1 MENTPV
7 QIKDVMR
14 TPPVQIHQDG
24 DIHHAAEV
32 VAWSG
37 VSDLMVVDDEG
48 KFVGVIS
55 EGDILRTALP
65 DVDEIV
71 DEGGTL
77 DDAFRIF
84 LAKGE
89 QLAGLPL
96 APLII
101 REPIVLDPE
110 NHVAQAATILVQK
123 QIRLLP
129 VVKDGILVGT
139 VSRADVCRAVVGTR
153 RGKGKGSVGEAQ

>member
-1 MENTPV
+1 MEATRV
-7 QIKDVMR
+7 RIKDVMR
-14 TPPVQIHQDG
+14 VPAVRIHQDT

-37 VSDLMVVDDEG
+37 VSDLMVVDDDE
-48 KFVGVIS
+48 KFIGVLS

-65 DVDEIV
+65 DIDEIV

-84 LAKGE
+84 LEKGN
-89 QLAGLPL
+89 QLAELPI

-129 VVKDGILVGT
+129 VVKEGILVGT
-139 VSRADVCRAVVGTR
+139 VSRADVCRAVVGTSR
-153 RGKGKGSVGEAQ
+153 ANRSISPN